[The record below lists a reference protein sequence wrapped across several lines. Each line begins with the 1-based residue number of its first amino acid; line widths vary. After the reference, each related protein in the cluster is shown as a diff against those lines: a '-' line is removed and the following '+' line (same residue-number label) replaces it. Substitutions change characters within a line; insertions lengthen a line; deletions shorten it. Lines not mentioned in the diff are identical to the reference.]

1 VVVILL
7 NRFWSLDLFFSGT
20 GAATGV
26 SEVAMGGGTGTDG
39 TAEVAGVIGI
49 AFEGV
54 AEISKGLAGPPTG
67 GETGGM
73 ASPAVAETGSAV
85 GLIFIGSAGAEG
97 AGMEGATE
105 ISKGLAGPPTG
116 GETGGMASPAVA
128 ETGPAAA
135 GICLGTSNFF
145 DGGRGSI
152 CFKPTT
158 SPGLGLRVKTF
169 GSHK

>member
-1 VVVILL
+1 MGDEVVVILL

-73 ASPAVAETGSAV
+73 ASPAVAETG
-85 GLIFIGSAGAEG
+85 
-97 AGMEGATE
+97 
-105 ISKGLAGPPTG
+105 
-116 GETGGMASPAVA
+116 
-128 ETGPAAA
+128 PAAA